1 MSEQNKANLEV
12 YVKLAVQEQ
21 SYEQRFL
28 KNQDITSSLDTTTLN
43 LATSY
48 IQLWK
53 YLMMLAW
60 SG

>member
-1 MSEQNKANLEV
+1 MNEQNKANIEV